1 MIGLLAVFGT
11 LIAIGT
17 IVDGILKISIM
28 GSIISEKFIQVI
40 SFLYMNS
47 KCIRIPL
54 TIFSDRFSK
63 GSLFIETLLSY
74 SIPRTKTRTP

>member
-17 IVDGILKISIM
+17 IVDGILNISIM
-28 GSIISEKFIQVI
+28 GSIISEKFLQVI

-54 TIFSDRFSK
+54 TIFLTGFPRF
-63 GSLFIETLLSY
+63 LCL
-74 SIPRTKTRTP
+74 